1 MIFLLDQSR
10 ILGYPIKCV
19 LGRFLDRIIITGKI
33 FKNFLTMKN
42 NNRLKEKQIMWYLSI
57 YINDPVLNVW
67 HLSILTAILGLG
79 YRQGERRKIKVSRSK
94 IMQLSH
100 VNTLPTYHKYFKQLQ
115 DLGYIKY
122 TPSYHP
128 GYKSEVK
135 LCKKRLSQ
143 NI

>member
-1 MIFLLDQSR
+1 M
-10 ILGYPIKCV
+10 K
-19 LGRFLDRIIITGKI
+19 
-33 FKNFLTMKN
+33 KN
-42 NNRLKEKQIMWYLSI
+42 NIFREKDIMHYLSR
-57 YINDPVLNVW
+57 YCDDPKLNVW
-67 HLSILTAILGLG
+67 HLSILTAILALG
-79 YRQGERRKIKVSRSK
+79 YRQGERRRIKVSRSK

-100 VNTLPTYHKYFKQLQ
+100 VHTLPTYHKYFKHLQ

-122 TPSYHP
+122 TPSYDP

>member
-1 MIFLLDQSR
+1 
-10 ILGYPIKCV
+10 
-19 LGRFLDRIIITGKI
+19 
-33 FKNFLTMKN
+33 MKKDN
-42 NNRLKEKQIMWYLSI
+42 ELKQRNIMNYLSM
-57 YINDPVLNVW
+57 YIDDPQLNVW

-79 YRQGERRKIKVSRSK
+79 YRQGQRRRIKVSRSK
-94 IMQLSH
+94 IMELSH

-135 LCKKRLSQ
+135 LYKKRLSQ

>member
-1 MIFLLDQSR
+1 MMSQTNSK
-10 ILGYPIKCV
+10 GEEQ
-19 LGRFLDRIIITGKI
+19 IIGH
-33 FKNFLTMKN
+33 
-42 NNRLKEKQIMWYLSI
+42 LSI
-57 YINDPVLNVW
+57 YMDDPKLNVW
-67 HLSILTAILGLG
+67 HLALLAAILSLG
-79 YRQGERRKIKVSRSK
+79 FRQGERHRIKVSRSK
-94 IMQLSH
+94 LMELSH

>member
-1 MIFLLDQSR
+1 MKQSSRFKKKDIMHYLLMYS
-10 ILGYPIKCV
+10 
-19 LGRFLDRIIITGKI
+19 
-33 FKNFLTMKN
+33 
-42 NNRLKEKQIMWYLSI
+42 E
-57 YINDPVLNVW
+57 DPQLNVW
-67 HLSILTAILGLG
+67 HLSIMTAILELG
-79 YRQGERRKIKVSRSK
+79 YRQGQRRRINVSRNK
-94 IMQLSH
+94 IMRLSH